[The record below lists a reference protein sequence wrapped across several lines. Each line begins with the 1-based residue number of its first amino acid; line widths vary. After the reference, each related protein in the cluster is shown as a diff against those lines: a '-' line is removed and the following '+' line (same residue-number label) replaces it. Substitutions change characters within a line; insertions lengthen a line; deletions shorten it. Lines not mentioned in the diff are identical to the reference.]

1 MSGNEKQSED
11 LAAESNL
18 PESVPETSSPE
29 HEEFLHWINSNGKV
43 HLLPH
48 WLGRCLHVPEDVE
61 LIDTRLASN
70 FRGDYLVHSV

>member
-29 HEEFLHWINSNGKV
+29 HEEFHHWINSKGKV

-48 WLGRCLHVPEDVE
+48 WLGRRLHVPEDVE

-70 FRGDYLVHSV
+70 FPDYLVHSV